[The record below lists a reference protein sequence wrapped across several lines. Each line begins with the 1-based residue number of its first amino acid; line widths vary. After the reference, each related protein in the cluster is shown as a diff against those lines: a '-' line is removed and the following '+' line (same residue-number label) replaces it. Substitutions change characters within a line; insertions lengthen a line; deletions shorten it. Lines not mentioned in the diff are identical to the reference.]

1 MRRKNLQTKMMAAIL
16 SASMVMSLCPTTV
29 YAAEETAAETVEAET
44 EESQEEAEAPEQEDA
59 EETSGEEDQEESE
72 EVSEDTSESEDA
84 DVSEDVAEA
93 EAEVEQLDEARSER
107 AAAYTYVYAG
117 LTWEEYWKSEDVYNA
132 GSTESSDVKDQHDE
146 YDKGAF
152 DTVTRATTNHGLHRG
167 SFQCMA
173 QIDAED
179 DNGNAKSFPVS
190 HWSKDGKTIYL
201 TDGSEVAWNKG
212 ELTDTDGTVY
222 TMTEYEVTGMKY
234 IPVKVKTSDYN
245 AFKEKYQVVENGGT
259 LVGGYAEGQI
269 PAYELTADVDEDT
282 NGLKTAVK
290 NKDGSFSFTERQ
302 EGTDSGVEGE
312 ELEKATDITVTVK
325 PASGSY
331 GEFLRVDLTG
341 AGYGALGAKMYA
353 TKWTYYGDDSTYSKP
368 LVSYGTKFAA
378 DNWMHKAMGIQL
390 GLTDSYRCQLPEGY
404 YGNGYWELTVYAM
417 GYEDYTVQFK
427 AEPENIVS
435 GDEEINQENVD
446 RVKALIETADGLD
459 QDLYDTT
466 AKSWTDM
473 QAELAEAKEEIAK
486 LEDDDEETNTSN
498 ASLAECYEHLNS
510 ALSSIEG
517 WALMN
522 IPYNAFY
529 AADLNNAY
537 DVDAFSSAT
546 LNKSRTNS
554 SVMAAG
560 SYHVNADGTD
570 ITGITFP
577 VKITGVADLG
587 SYTKITDADEKT
599 VTVINRG
606 QANNQELKGKEVL
619 FESPSYAYYALGAAQ
634 DYYKELT
641 VSADGTFSFGKTVG
655 EKTVVE
661 NAGADFTTETTYGDY
676 QLNLTNVSD
685 VLSTDKIGKIYGVII
700 STEEGS
706 DYGLRHVE
714 NVWQVTKLAWSTGFT
729 AAVHGCPTSSQ
740 HYEKMMGQHINAVT
754 YYTDKGIYEVALD
767 SIYVPVKF
775 AHTLTVA
782 DADVSKGSTTVKV
795 TGLPKAYQAE
805 YTVLDAEGE
814 VPATIKATKNKIT
827 FDKTT
832 ATGTYTLKITD
843 KSGVYADLS
852 TTFEIK
858 SADVPAAY
866 DEDAKALTAAEGKE
880 EQFAAYLAKIS
891 AVTVNGTSYAAS
903 GRGAVVIVDAAT
915 GAIKTDAKPIAAKG
929 VYDVV
934 VKANGYADLAFT
946 YVNAGEQAE
955 DGYSAELTSDSF
967 TYTGSAVKPGVKVT
981 VTKDG
986 KTTVVPAKSYS
997 VSYKNNVKAG
1007 TATAVVKGKGAYKD
1021 LNKTLEFTIAGKSLA
1036 DSDIVVTCA
1045 DMQAKNGKELTPK
1058 LTVKYGKLTLKAN
1071 TDYTVSYDGDRTAA
1085 GTVTVTITG
1094 KGNYAEGTTTEFRIY
1109 EQSITK
1115 VKVAAVQ
1122 TAYTGRFVRPEL
1134 NVTVKNGKTTTTLT
1148 KGVDYIVS
1156 YSGNLNAGTGK
1167 AMITGIGEYGGTKTV
1182 SFKIAAKSLADE
1194 SVTAEVK
1201 DASYTG
1207 KAVKPSVVVKDGK
1220 TVLKAGVDYT
1230 VTYKNNTKAAS
1241 AEAGKKAPTV
1251 VIKGKGNYAGQITK
1265 TFTISAQ

>member
-29 YAAEETAAETVEAET
+29 YAAEETAAEIVEAET
-44 EESQEEAEAPEQEDA
+44 EESQEAAEAPEQEETAEEQEQEDA
-59 EETSGEEDQEESE
+59 EETSGEEDQETSEDQADEADDADEVKDEAETQVLDGAEESE
-72 EVSEDTSESEDA
+72 
-84 DVSEDVAEA
+84 
-93 EAEVEQLDEARSER
+93 
-107 AAAYTYVYAG
+107 YTYVYAG
-117 LTWEEYWKSEDVYNA
+117 LTWAEYWESEGVYKA
-132 GSTESSDVKDQHDE
+132 GSTESSDEKDKHDE

-152 DTVTRATTNHGLHRG
+152 DTVTRATANHGLHRG
-167 SFQCMA
+167 SYQCMA

-179 DNGNAKSFPVS
+179 EGGNSKSFAVS

-201 TDGSEVAWNKG
+201 TDGSTVAWNRG
-212 ELTDTDGTVY
+212 TITDTDGTAY
-222 TMTEYEVTGMKY
+222 TMVEYEVTGMKY
-234 IPVKVKTSDYN
+234 IPVKVKTSDYD
-245 AFKEKYQVVENGGT
+245 AFKEQYQVVENGGT
-259 LVGGYAEGQI
+259 LAGGYGEMNLSS
-269 PAYELTADVDEDT
+269 YELTAEVDEDT
-282 NGLKTAVK
+282 NGLKLAVK
-290 NKDGSFSFTERQ
+290 GEDGKFSFSERK
-302 EGTDSGVEGE
+302 EGTDSGIKGE
-312 ELEKATDITVTVK
+312 ELQKASDITVTVK

-341 AGYGALGAKMYA
+341 AGYGALGSKMYA
-353 TKWTYYGDDSTYSKP
+353 TKWTYYGNDSTYTTP
-368 LVSYGTKFAA
+368 LESYGTKFAA

-390 GLTDSYRCQLPEGY
+390 GLTESLRCQLPEGY
-404 YGNGYWELTVYAM
+404 NGTGYWTLTVYAM
-417 GYEDYTVQFK
+417 GYEDYTVQFE
-427 AEPENIVS
+427 AEAKNIVFA
-435 GDEEINQENVD
+435 DEPIVQEKVD
-446 RVKALIETADGLD
+446 RLKDLIATAEGLD
-459 QDLYDTT
+459 QNLYLTGE
-466 AKSWTDM
+466 KSWSDM
-473 QAELAEAKEEIAK
+473 QAELAEAKAEIVK
-486 LEDDDEETNTSN
+486 LEDDDDKTNTNN
-498 ASLAECYEHLNS
+498 AVLDECYEHLNS

-560 SYHVNADGTD
+560 SYHVNADGSD

-577 VKITGVADLG
+577 VKITGAVDL
-587 SYTKITDADEKT
+587 SKYTKITDADEKT
-599 VTVINRG
+599 VTVVNRG
-606 QANNQELKGKEVL
+606 KENKQELKGKEVL
-619 FESPSYAYYALGAAQ
+619 FESPSYAYYALGVAQ

-641 VSADGTFSFGKTVG
+641 VSADGTLSFGKTVG
-655 EKTVVE
+655 EKTVIE

-775 AHTLTVA
+775 VHTLTVA
-782 DADVSKGSTTVKV
+782 DADVSKESTTVKV

-814 VPATIKATKNKIT
+814 VPATIKAAKNKIT
-827 FDKTT
+827 FDKTA

-903 GRGAVVIVDAAT
+903 GRGAVVIVNADGT
-915 GAIKTDAKPIAAKG
+915 IKTDAAPIAAKG

-934 VKANGYADLAFT
+934 VKANGYADLTFT

-955 DGYSAELTSDSF
+955 DGYNAELTSDSF
-967 TYTGSAVKPGVKVT
+967 TYTGSAVKPGMKVT

-1021 LNKTLEFTIAGKSLA
+1021 LNQTLEFTIAGKSLA
-1036 DSDIVVTCA
+1036 DSDIAVTCT
-1045 DMQAKNGKELTPK
+1045 DMQMKNGKAVTPK
-1058 LTVKYGKLTLKAN
+1058 LTVKYGKKTLKAN

-1094 KGNYAEGTTTEFRIY
+1094 KGNYAAGTTTEFRIY

-1115 VKVAAVQ
+1115 VKVAAVKV
-1122 TAYTGRFVRPEL
+1122 AYTGKFVRPEL

-1156 YSGNLNAGTGK
+1156 YSGNLNAGTAK
-1167 AMITGIGEYGGTKTV
+1167 AMITGIGVYGGTKTV

-1194 SVTAEVK
+1194 SVTATVR